1 MNKINLLFSL
11 LPRLLDDPREDAGG
25 HAERLQASGG
35 EVIPGRSGEYII
47 LQDGRLIE
55 KARTYDEA
63 TRKGKVVKRH
73 PEAKVEIQCS
83 GVTAE
88 LK

>member
-1 MNKINLLFSL
+1 MNKINLLFSH

-47 LQDGRLIE
+47 LQDRRLW
-55 KARTYDEA
+55 
-63 TRKGKVVKRH
+63 RH
-73 PEAKVEIQCS
+73 
-83 GVTAE
+83 
-88 LK
+88 